1 MLNFFKLSLLS
12 ACLVNT
18 VTFASGHPDNQEAE
32 ETTFI
37 SAPLQLCNSM
47 VTGRLLE
54 LVLDTYLIDDASTK
68 ELDVWFGY
76 YRRGDRLPPRIYF
89 REPEAKILQR
99 EWNVI
104 NGTQPADWVGAPYIA
119 IVYQAYASE
128 DPSDKTRVHNG
139 NDTLL
144 KTLVLTYEGN
154 VEVNLDEWFPVNEPG
169 RVGWAKHTTNEV
181 KALANLRL
189 FIKPPTK
196 G

>member
-1 MLNFFKLSLLS
+1 MLKFFKLSMLS

-18 VTFASGHPDNQEAE
+18 IAFASGYPKNHIPEDA
-32 ETTFI
+32 TFI
-37 SAPLQLCNSM
+37 SVPLQLNDSM
-47 VTGRLLE
+47 RDLPLGGVYDFY
-54 LVLDTYLIDDASTK
+54 LVDDASTK
-68 ELDVWFGY
+68 EWDAWSGF
-76 YRRGDRLPPRIYF
+76 YRRGDLIPPRRYF
-89 REPEAKILQR
+89 REPEAKILQK
-99 EWNVI
+99 EWDVLD
-104 NGTQPADWVGAPYIA
+104 GTQPADWVGESYIA

-169 RVGWAKHTTNEV
+169 RVGWAKRTANGV
-181 KALANLRL
+181 KALTNLRL